1 MHNCIVYIYTLK
13 RYTEIKE
20 TCQSLDIF
28 TMLEE
33 IFACFLSLFSA
44 LTLDAPQLSREMNAS
59 RSSSE
64 QRREYVSALEEDNL
78 PSATEYVQLGYEL
91 RNKPTYTQSLL
102 RSLKANFTITLAV
115 LPLAFIGMALIY
127 FDLRTV
133 DLCSEWE
140 AKNYTLSFDVRRI
153 KLIGE
158 GFQTAIL
165 YLAVPFL
172 LLVLFGWTEFMRHYS
187 STILVGLLASIFNT
201 LFLSFLLLYGI
212 DDTSSIVTY
221 NLPGNL
227 IFAVATLWESA
238 IVVRNIRQNQPT
250 VSYSG
255 RHIFSVLAVPVLST
269 MAMAV
274 FYKYAVVK
282 WFNSLDNVLYKF
294 ILAILTPT
302 LALVPTTICRHMA
315 LWRTSEI
322 IEPERSFALVYFIR
336 ATFITV
342 YRIMQSDFK
351 NIWLFVGLSLLSG
364 VSSLLKTAT
373 VGIREK
379 VWARVIRFLN
389 RTCCT
394 RLHHLPGNTP
404 HHRRLKADTE
414 IQNILFENYSLIISQ
429 SYIVLYSVTNFQLS
443 DWSVVKSSLTRIAI
457 GLVIEFVF
465 NFLATFVR
473 IHWHD
478 IPIARVWSKYWKR
491 HMFANGIIVALLA
504 CYFTRPLLTV
514 FQDRFHHSGA
524 GNYTIRNCT
533 LPYESWR

>member
-1 MHNCIVYIYTLK
+1 
-13 RYTEIKE
+13 
-20 TCQSLDIF
+20 
-28 TMLEE
+28 MLEE
-33 IFACFLSLFSA
+33 IIASFLSLFSA
-44 LTLDAPQLSREMNAS
+44 LTLDPPRLSRREMNDNTSA
-59 RSSSE
+59 SE
-64 QRREYVSALEEDNL
+64 QRTRYTWEDKIHKEYVSFEEDNL
-78 PSATEYVQLGYEL
+78 PSEKEYVQLGHEL
-91 RNKPTYTQSLL
+91 RNRPSYIQSLL
-102 RSLKANFTITLAV
+102 RSLRANFTITLAV
-115 LPLAFIGMALIY
+115 LPLALIGMALIY

-140 AKNYTLSFDVRRI
+140 AKTYSLSFDVTRI
-153 KLIGE
+153 RLMGKGI
-158 GFQTAIL
+158 QKVIL
-165 YLAVPFL
+165 YLWFPL
-172 LLVLFGWTEFMRHYS
+172 SLTVLFGWSEFKSHYS
-187 STILVGLLASIFNT
+187 STILVGQLAGLFNT
-201 LFLSFLLLYGI
+201 LYLSFLLLYGI
-212 DDTSSIVTY
+212 DDTSPIKSYYV
-221 NLPGNL
+221 PGIL
-227 IFAVATLWESA
+227 TFAVATLWESA
-238 IVVRNIRQNQPT
+238 LVVRNIQQNQPT

-269 MAMAV
+269 LAMAI

-282 WFNSLDNVLYKF
+282 WFNSLDNVLYRF

-302 LALVPTTICRHMA
+302 LSLVPTTICRHMA

-336 ATFITV
+336 ASFITL
-342 YRIMQSDFK
+342 YRIMQANFK

-414 IQNILFENYSLIISQ
+414 IQNILFENYSLILSQ
-429 SYIVLYSVTNFQLS
+429 SYIILYTITNFHLS

-457 GLVIEFVF
+457 GLVIEFMF
-465 NFLATFVR
+465 NFLSTFIR
-473 IHWHD
+473 IHWHN
-478 IPIARVWSKYWKR
+478 IPITRVYSKYWKR
-491 HMFANGIIVALLA
+491 HVFANIIVVAVLV
-504 CYFTRPLLTV
+504 CYFTNPLIAI
-514 FQDRFHHSGA
+514 FQNRFHDSGT

-533 LPYESWR
+533 LPYENWR

>member
-1 MHNCIVYIYTLK
+1 
-13 RYTEIKE
+13 
-20 TCQSLDIF
+20 
-28 TMLEE
+28 MLEE
-33 IFACFLSLFSA
+33 IISCFLSLFSA
-44 LTLDAPQLSREMNAS
+44 LTLDPPRLSRREMNDNTS
-59 RSSSE
+59 PSE
-64 QRREYVSALEEDNL
+64 QRTRYTWEDKIHKEYVSFEEDNP
-78 PSATEYVQLGYEL
+78 PSETEYVQLGYEL
-91 RNKPTYTQSLL
+91 RNKPTFTQSLL

-127 FDLRTV
+127 FDLRTI

-221 NLPGNL
+221 NFPGNL
-227 IFAVATLWESA
+227 IFPVATLWESA
-238 IVVRNIRQNQPT
+238 IVVRNIRQNHPT

-274 FYKYAVVK
+274 FYKYAVAK

-302 LALVPTTICRHMA
+302 LALVPTTICKHMA
-315 LWRTSEI
+315 LWRTSGI

-336 ATFITV
+336 AMFITL
-342 YRIMQSDFK
+342 YRIMQADFE
-351 NIWLFVGLSLLSG
+351 NIWLFIGLSLLSG

-414 IQNILFENYSLIISQ
+414 IQNILFENISLILSQ
-429 SYIVLYSVTNFQLS
+429 SYIVLYTITKFQLS
-443 DWSVVKSSLTRIAI
+443 DWPVLKSSLTRIAI

-465 NFLATFVR
+465 NFLSTFIR
-473 IHWHD
+473 IQWYN
-478 IPIARVWSKYWKR
+478 IPTARVWSKYWKR
-491 HMFANGIIVALLA
+491 HVFANAIIVAVLIYYFTQPLLA
-504 CYFTRPLLTV
+504 I

-524 GNYTIRNCT
+524 ENYTFRNCT

>member
-1 MHNCIVYIYTLK
+1 
-13 RYTEIKE
+13 
-20 TCQSLDIF
+20 
-28 TMLEE
+28 MLEE
-33 IFACFLSLFSA
+33 IIGCFLSLFSA
-44 LTLDAPQLSREMNAS
+44 LTLDPPRISRREMNDNTS
-59 RSSSE
+59 PSE
-64 QRREYVSALEEDNL
+64 QRTHYTWEDKIHREYVSFEEDNQ
-78 PSATEYVQLGYEL
+78 PSKTEYVQLGYEL
-91 RNKPTYTQSLL
+91 RNKPSYIQSFL

-115 LPLAFIGMALIY
+115 LPLALVGMALIY

-140 AKNYTLSFDVRRI
+140 AKNYTLSFDVERI
-153 KLIGE
+153 KLIGKV
-158 GFQTAIL
+158 FQKVIL
-165 YLAVPFL
+165 YLSFPL
-172 LLVLFGWTEFMRHYS
+172 SLIVLFGWREFKSHYS
-187 STILVGLLASIFNT
+187 STILVGQLAGLFNT
-201 LFLSFLLLYGI
+201 LYLTFLLLYGI
-212 DDTSSIVTY
+212 HDTRPIKSHDVPAILT
-221 NLPGNL
+221 
-227 IFAVATLWESA
+227 FAVAILWESA
-238 IVVRNIRQNQPT
+238 IVLRHIQQNQPT

-255 RHIFSVLAVPVLST
+255 LHIFSVLAVPVSST
-269 MAMAV
+269 LAMAV

-322 IEPERSFALVYFIR
+322 IEPERSFVLVYFIR
-336 ATFITV
+336 AMFITL
-342 YRIMQSDFK
+342 YRIMQADFE
-351 NIWLFVGLSLLSG
+351 NIWLFIGLSLLSG
-364 VSSLLKTAT
+364 VSSLLKIAT

-414 IQNILFENYSLIISQ
+414 IQNILFENISLILSQ
-429 SYIVLYSVTNFQLS
+429 SYIVLYTITNFQLS

-465 NFLATFVR
+465 NFLSTFIR
-473 IHWHD
+473 IHWHN
-478 IPIARVWSKYWKR
+478 IPITRVYSKYWKR
-491 HMFANGIIVALLA
+491 HVFANIIVVAVLV
-504 CYFTRPLLTV
+504 CYFTNPLV
-514 FQDRFHHSGA
+514 AIFQNRFHDSGT

-533 LPYESWR
+533 LPYENWR

>member
-1 MHNCIVYIYTLK
+1 
-13 RYTEIKE
+13 
-20 TCQSLDIF
+20 
-28 TMLEE
+28 MLEE
-33 IFACFLSLFSA
+33 IIACFLSLFSA
-44 LTLDAPQLSREMNAS
+44 LTLNAPRLSRELNDNAS
-59 RSSSE
+59 PLN
-64 QRREYVSALEEDNL
+64 QRTRYTWEDKIHEEYVSFEEDNI
-78 PSATEYVQLGYEL
+78 PSETEYVQLGYEL
-91 RNKPTYTQSLL
+91 RNKPSYIQSLL

-115 LPLAFIGMALIY
+115 LPLALIGMALIY

-140 AKNYTLSFDVRRI
+140 PKNYTLSFHIRRI
-153 KLIGE
+153 RLIGN
-158 GFQTAIL
+158 GFQKVIL
-165 YLAVPFL
+165 YLGVPLF
-172 LLVLFGWTEFMRHYS
+172 LLVLFGWSEFKRHYS
-187 STILVGLLASIFNT
+187 STILVGQLAGLFNT

-212 DDTSSIVTY
+212 GDTSPIKAY
-221 NLPGNL
+221 NLPGIL
-227 IFAVATLWESA
+227 IFAVANLWEFA
-238 IVVRNIRQNQPT
+238 IVVRNIQQNHPT

-255 RHIFSVLAVPVLST
+255 RHICSILAVPVLST
-269 MAMAV
+269 FAMAV

-282 WFNSLDNVLYKF
+282 WFNSLDNVLYRF

-302 LALVPTTICRHMA
+302 LALVPTTIIRHMA

-336 ATFITV
+336 AMFITL

-364 VSSLLKTAT
+364 VSSLLKIAT

-414 IQNILFENYSLIISQ
+414 IQNILFENISLILSQ
-429 SYIVLYSVTNFQLS
+429 SYIVLYTIANFQLS

-457 GLVIEFVF
+457 GLLIEFVF
-465 NFLATFVR
+465 NFLSTFVR
-473 IHWHD
+473 IQWYN

-491 HMFANGIIVALLA
+491 HVFANGIVVAVLVCHFTNPLLA
-504 CYFTRPLLTV
+504 I